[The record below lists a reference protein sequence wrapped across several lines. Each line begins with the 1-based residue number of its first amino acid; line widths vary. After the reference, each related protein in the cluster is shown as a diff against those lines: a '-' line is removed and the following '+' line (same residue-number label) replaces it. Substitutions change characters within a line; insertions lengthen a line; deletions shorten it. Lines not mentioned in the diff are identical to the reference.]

1 MKVGKK
7 RISHP
12 QNVGSAFKLIMTTMT
27 VESDVEAPLIQ
38 RTEDQNY
45 QEISKAQSSEASLF
59 SSQPIAPRRHQ
70 FDAAEAASL
79 SYFPEEGVLKEL
91 FLKENSMLRFKLFV
105 IW

>member
-1 MKVGKK
+1 
-7 RISHP
+7 
-12 QNVGSAFKLIMTTMT
+12 MTTVT
-27 VESDVEAPLIQ
+27 VDSDVEAPLIK

-45 QEISKAQSSEASLF
+45 QEFNNAVSSDASLF

-91 FLKENSMLRFKLFV
+91 FLKENSMLRFRLFV